1 MTNVVYRLILGC
13 MLWVSAC
20 RTGGSSEVASGPRR
34 VEFTP
39 GDIDK
44 FNPAHFEGP
53 FTVAGDWDLD
63 PKAMQSHYDG
73 LPVEQFGS
81 LNLSLSP
88 GVPLIS
94 RATGKRKYIR
104 ELHYMLGN
112 GQIGVRPIPIVDRP
126 GPPDSPDPDYLQPNS
141 KYWKNYPTP
150 GKAADGTP
158 VRGSEA
164 LDQLLRSEYGFTP
177 NDTQAPLFALYG
189 LTHPELYD
197 LDFSLLGN
205 LHFLK
210 TENSITHLGAYI
222 GEGQTRNSPASYG
235 AMRWE
240 ILHQSRQK
248 PLGRLESRGYPA
260 NIYIVKPRWPGVET
274 RSFLTNILVTLR
286 LLNELNDGP
295 SFPIDYKS
303 DWVQTINLEETLAFY
318 RAWIDPEW
326 KRDPA
331 DDKPYLQKIKNDPLY
346 QSYCSEHLTI
356 VLNVAA
362 NLVQNEQGYKDVWGN
377 TEGAKLWQLAKRR
390 YENRERLV
398 TIGEGVYM
406 TQELGP
412 NANSKFPEI
421 DSRRVT
427 PLWKTLGI
435 RNPAREKT
443 ISKGLIYPLVTNA
456 DLIAAM
462 IEQYANWVDVGPVL
476 ATGALFHFLPEA
488 MRRTGITQADYTQFA
503 IKFAIKMIKHD
514 ASAQN
519 FAEAGDV
526 EKAYLDY
533 LNQLEQGDLAVQ
545 RPGLRTIF
553 TNLETSIPGVTQD
566 ALAAILDPLKT
577 RASIAWIKKNN
588 GKDLNKEAWPAFL
601 DDVKSDMESARA
613 IEPVIPQG
621 QVVTRADAKGGE
633 QTEKNIKYYTP
644 PAVIHRMAVGVYPYA
659 ERYLEIRA
667 VATAF
672 EASELRRATGAFR
685 QYQLPA
691 KP

>member
-1 MTNVVYRLILGC
+1 MLDAVCRLLLLALLMALGC
-13 MLWVSAC
+13 
-20 RTGGSSEVASGPRR
+20 RTDGSSELASGPRR
-34 VEFTP
+34 VEFAP
-39 GDIDK
+39 GDITE

-73 LPVEQFGS
+73 LEVAQFGS
-81 LNLSLSP
+81 LNLSLEP
-88 GVPLIS
+88 GVPFVS

-104 ELHYMLGN
+104 ELHYMLGS
-112 GQIGVRPIPIVDRP
+112 GQVGIRPIPIVDRP
-126 GPPDSPDPDYLQPNS
+126 GPPDSSDPDYPQPNS
-141 KYWKNYPTP
+141 KYWKDYPP
-150 GKAADGTP
+150 LAKAADGTP

-164 LDQLLRSEYGFTP
+164 LDELLRREYGFAA
-177 NDTQAPLFALYG
+177 DDAKAPLFALYG

-197 LDFSLLGN
+197 LDFSLLAD

-222 GEGQTRNSPASYG
+222 GAGQTRNSPASYG

-240 ILHQSRQK
+240 ILHQARQK

-260 NIYIVKPRWPGVET
+260 HIYVVRPRIPGVDT
-274 RSFLTNILVTLR
+274 RSFLHNILITLR

-303 DWVQTINLEETLAFY
+303 DWVQAINLEETLAFY

-326 KRDPA
+326 KRDPR
-331 DDKPYLQKIKNDPLY
+331 DDKPYLQKIKEDPLY

-356 VLNVAA
+356 VLNVAV
-362 NLVQNEQGYKDVWGN
+362 NLVQNEQGYKDLWGASD
-377 TEGAKLWQLAKRR
+377 GGKLWQLAKRR

-398 TIGEGVYM
+398 TIGNGVYM

-421 DSRRVT
+421 DSRRLT

-435 RNPAREKT
+435 RNPVREKT
-443 ISKGLIYPLVTNA
+443 PFKGLIYPLVTNA
-456 DLIAAM
+456 DLVAAM

-476 ATGALFHFLPEA
+476 ATGVLFHFLPEA
-488 MRRTGITQADYTQFA
+488 MRRTGISQADYLQFA
-503 IKFAIKMIKHD
+503 IKFATKMIKHD
-514 ASAQN
+514 ASAQA
-519 FAEAGDV
+519 FADSGDID
-526 EKAYLDY
+526 KAYLAY
-533 LNQLEQGDLAVQ
+533 LDQLEQGDPATQ

-553 TNLETSIPGVTQD
+553 ATLESAIPGGTETALQNILTNLKSRTT
-566 ALAAILDPLKT
+566 L
-577 RASIAWIKKNN
+577 AWIKKNH

-601 DDVKSDMESARA
+601 ADAKEDMEAARA
-613 IEPVIPQG
+613 VDTAIPQG
-621 QVVTRADAKGGE
+621 KVIETPDGQGGV
-633 QTEKNIKYYTP
+633 QIEKNIKYYTP
-644 PAVIHRMAVGVYPYA
+644 PAVIHRMATGLYPYA
-659 ERYLEIRA
+659 DGFIEIKA

-672 EASELRRATGAFR
+672 DASELRRGTGPFR
-685 QYQLPA
+685 QYQLP
-691 KP
+691 